1 MNEQDFQELSQ
12 MGNSS
17 NSVCTEIERIIQS
30 VKEKCL
36 HISELLKDNYP
47 ELSKLWV
54 NFSDNLLTT
63 KPFITTAFKE
73 MGEQLKEYVVKE
85 KENTLCK
92 EEIATITE
100 FVSGF
105 EKITKTMME
114 QKNDQPILD
123 SINNNNNN
131 NQNPKKELVTRIQ
144 NTLKKSRIIEKG
156 NGSILTD
163 LYKLKEEK
171 KDAA

>member
-1 MNEQDFQELSQ
+1 
-12 MGNSS
+12 
-17 NSVCTEIERIIQS
+17 
-30 VKEKCL
+30 
-36 HISELLKDNYP
+36 
-47 ELSKLWV
+47 
-54 NFSDNLLTT
+54 
-63 KPFITTAFKE
+63 
-73 MGEQLKEYVVKE
+73 
-85 KENTLCK
+85 
-92 EEIATITE
+92 
-100 FVSGF
+100 
-105 EKITKTMME
+105 MME

-144 NTLKKSRIIEKG
+144 NTLKKSRVIEKG